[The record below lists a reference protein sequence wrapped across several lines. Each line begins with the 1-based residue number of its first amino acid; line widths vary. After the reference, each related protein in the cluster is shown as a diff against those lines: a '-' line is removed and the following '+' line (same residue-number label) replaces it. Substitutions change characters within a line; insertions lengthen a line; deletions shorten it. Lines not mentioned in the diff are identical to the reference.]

1 MNKGKRS
8 LAVDMARP
16 EGQEIVAAL
25 ITAPG
30 PDAGLFLT
38 NLRTRGWM
46 DYPALSARRPD
57 LVMVSLTGT
66 RRGEPAVD
74 YTVNPSLG
82 FPMATGPEG
91 ATEPV
96 AHVLPAWDCIAGQ
109 MVVGALLAAERHR
122 LRTGK
127 GQIAELS
134 LKDVAAAMM
143 ANLGIVGEVAVNGV
157 DRPRAGNA
165 LYGAYGQDFH
175 CACGTRVMVIGLTDR
190 QWRGLVKVLEMG
202 EAINALASR
211 LGLDLSREGDRWQAR
226 AQITALFQPWFAAR
240 PLSAIAP
247 QFDAAGLTWSV
258 FRSFA
263 GAVHTDPDLSPAN
276 PVFSL
281 IDQPGIGTLPVP
293 GNPVS
298 LSAFARETP
307 TPAPRLGQHSEAIL
321 AGVLG
326 LGAGQ
331 IGALMDRGIVA
342 GP

>member
-1 MNKGKRS
+1 
-8 LAVDMARP
+8 
-16 EGQEIVAAL
+16 
-25 ITAPG
+25 
-30 PDAGLFLT
+30 
-38 NLRTRGWM
+38 
-46 DYPALSARRPD
+46 
-57 LVMVSLTGT
+57 
-66 RRGEPAVD
+66 
-74 YTVNPSLG
+74 
-82 FPMATGPEG
+82 
-91 ATEPV
+91 
-96 AHVLPAWDCIAGQ
+96 

-190 QWRGLVKVLEMG
+190 QWRSLVRTLGM
-202 EAINALASR
+202 EAAVAELAAR
-211 LGLDLSREGDRWQAR
+211 LNLDLAREGDRWQAR

-240 PLSAIAP
+240 RLSEIAP
-247 QFDAAGLTWSV
+247 LFEAASLTWSV

-263 GAVHTDPDLSPAN
+263 GAVREDPDLGPDN
-276 PVFSL
+276 PMFSL
-281 IDQPGIGTLPVP
+281 IDQPGIGVLPVP
-293 GNPVS
+293 GNPVG
-298 LSAFARETP
+298 FAALPRMP
-307 TPAPRLGQHSEAIL
+307 PSPAPRLGQHSEAIL
-321 AGVLG
+321 ADILG

-331 IGALMDRGIVA
+331 IGALMDKGIVA